1 MRSLRLELPELY
13 RILYDHYGP
22 QGWWPVD
29 KEYHRKN
36 NSDPREEIVIGAIL
50 TQNTSWKN
58 VAKALE
64 NLKKNSLLSF
74 RAIIDLPLQTL
85 EELIKPSGYYRLKAK
100 RLKEVCKA
108 LIPVEKVASIS
119 RDELLS
125 IRGIG
130 PETADAI
137 LLYAGDRPF
146 FVIDAY
152 TARIM
157 ERAFGISGGYEE
169 LRSYFENNLPQ
180 EVELFKEFH
189 ALLDRHAKQHCRKK
203 PLCDGCPLTETCR
216 SAPVLS
222 L

>member
-13 RILYDHYGP
+13 RLLYEHYGP

-29 KEYHRKN
+29 REYHRKN
-36 NSDPREEIVIGAIL
+36 GSDPREEIVIGAIL
-50 TQNTSWKN
+50 TQNTNWKN

-74 RAIIDLPLQTL
+74 RAIIDLPLQSL
-85 EELIKPSGYYRLKAK
+85 EELIRPSGYYRQKAR

-108 LIPVEKVASIS
+108 LSPVDKVTSIS
-119 RDELLS
+119 REDLLS

-137 LLYAGDRPF
+137 LLYAGNRPF

-157 ERAFGISGGYEE
+157 ERVFGMTGSYEE
-169 LRSYFENNLPQ
+169 LRSYFEDNLPR
-180 EVELFKEFH
+180 EVQLYKEFH

-203 PLCDGCPLTETCR
+203 PLCEGCPLAQRCR
-216 SAPVLS
+216 SAAVLS